1 MEAALSRRAAGRLFA
16 LFYVGSGLL
25 AALSLLVPQPADASY
40 PGTILVASL
49 AIAAG
54 VLSWIA
60 PWERW
65 RRSASL
71 WLAPLAFA
79 LIAIGN
85 YYSGNSP
92 LTSPIFFVVVF
103 VWIGVDHPRWTSLRM
118 APLAAI
124 AYVLPLLALPGD
136 VGANVGTVMII
147 IPICLL
153 VGECLAWLTQRLVSA
168 RQTLTESEGGYRH
181 LVEMSPD
188 AVLVS
193 SGGTIVFANGAA
205 LRLSGATKD
214 ELLSRP
220 VSELLRGH
228 PSGHPAQGPQ
238 ETALIRSDGAD
249 VRVEVS
255 SSPVIY
261 EGEPA
266 TELVVRDVTERSLEA
281 EAKFQA
287 LVEHLPAIVYTAEF
301 GADGPWSY
309 VSPSLE
315 ALLGYSP
322 EDWIS
327 DPDLFFNRVHPDD
340 RAKYLAEEN
349 RSRGSQRS
357 FSVEYRLIARDGRV
371 VWVRDEASVVTEEGR
386 EVLQGV
392 LYDITR
398 WKLAEQS
405 LRESEQREREAVQQ
419 LKDLHEMKNTFLAAV
434 SHELRTPLTS
444 VLGIAL
450 TLRQQTIPPEE
461 ARDLL
466 DRLTANARK
475 LERLLTDLLDVDRL
489 SRGLM
494 GADRSPTDLAALV
507 RRVVGGLDFLAGR
520 SVNLELTPVR
530 VDVDA
535 AKVERIVENLL
546 LNATKH
552 TPPDT
557 TIWVRTV
564 HRPEGVTLLVEDDGP
579 GVPED
584 LWDQIFEAFLQ
595 GPTQSSHSPGTGIGL
610 ALVAR
615 LAELHGGRAW
625 VQDRD
630 GGGASFRVFFPA
642 STVPSEARRE
652 AAAGAA

>member
-25 AALSLLVPQPADASY
+25 AALSLLVPQAAGASY
-40 PGTILVASL
+40 PGTILVSALAVAIGAASW
-49 AIAAG
+49 
-54 VLSWIA
+54 VA

-65 RRSASL
+65 KRSASL
-71 WLAPLAFA
+71 WLAPPAFV

-85 YYSGNSP
+85 YYAGDSP
-92 LTSPIFFVVVF
+92 LTYPIFFVVVF

-136 VGANVGTVMII
+136 VGANVGTVVVI

-153 VGECLAWLTQRLVSA
+153 VAECLAWLTQRLVSA
-168 RQTLTESEGGYRH
+168 RQTLSESEGGYRH
-181 LVEMSPD
+181 LVELSPD

-193 SGGTIVFANGAA
+193 SGGAIVFANEAA
-205 LRLSGATKD
+205 VRLAGTKD
-214 ELLSRP
+214 GLLGRA
-220 VSELLRGH
+220 VSSLLRGQGAGQG
-228 PSGHPAQGPQ
+228 SQGPH
-238 ETALIRSDGAD
+238 ETAFIRPDGSE

-261 EGEPA
+261 DGEPA
-266 TELVVRDVTERSLEA
+266 TELVVRDVTERTLEA

-287 LVEHLPAIVYTAEF
+287 LVEHLPAIVYTADF
-301 GADGPWSY
+301 GADGLWSY
-309 VSPSLE
+309 VSPSLQQ
-315 ALLGYSP
+315 LLGYSP
-322 EDWIS
+322 EEWTS

-349 RSRGSQRS
+349 RSRRTHRA
-357 FSVEYRLIARDGRV
+357 FSVEYRLISRHGRV

-450 TLRQQTIPPEE
+450 TLRQQTIPQEE
-461 ARDLL
+461 AKDLL
-466 DRLTANARK
+466 NRLTANARK

-520 SVNLELTPVR
+520 TVHQELSPVR

-564 HRPEGVTLLVEDDGP
+564 QRPEGVTLMVEDDGP

-584 LWDQIFEAFLQ
+584 LWDQVFEAFLQ
-595 GPTQSSHSPGTGIGL
+595 GPSHSSHSPGTGIGL

-625 VQDRD
+625 VQDRE

-642 STVPSEARRE
+642 TTLPSAAGRE
-652 AAAGAA
+652 ATAGAA